1 MRKKIITALI
11 MAAIILSAFVFCL
24 AACKDTEETG
34 DPVPHSVSI
43 TAADDVVAFASVTSA
58 TAGTKVT
65 VTVRPPTW
73 KTVTFVTGSGVTC
86 EKDEAAST
94 STDVVFTF
102 TMPDKDVELTVETI
116 DSGVSVNED
125 NRMTW
130 VFAPPQIAPSESSY
144 AGVTFEVDFGGNFLA
159 NEEGD
164 GNLINVKVTSTNQSV
179 VPDGA
184 IDGAK
189 KIGDSAYTQG
199 ATFTIDLSKIST
211 GATTLIFEDTYNNR
225 TITKYLQVVETGTV
239 NPGNIIPAYLEVKFD
254 FDEGDLSPLPE
265 NTDPGKLVVL
275 VSVYDHDWIDG
286 TDPDCGASEYTQAHF
301 RLSNTGSKMFAM
313 PYIEGHRYS
322 VSVSLCTYTNDY
334 ETDMSP
340 EFSPV
345 DGYTL
350 YVYDNMAGVG
360 NSVQKDDNGTAWLT
374 IKNTQSPVT
383 LTVNRRR

>member
-116 DSGVSVNED
+116 DSGVSVDED

-130 VFAPPQIAPSESSY
+130 VFAPPQIAPSESSN
-144 AGVTFEVDFGGNFLA
+144 ARETFEVDFGGNFLA
-159 NEEGD
+159 NNDSD
-164 GNLINVKVTSTNQSV
+164 GNLLNVKISSTNQSV

-184 IDGAK
+184 IDGAQM
-189 KIGDSAYTQG
+189 IGDSAYTQG

-239 NPGNIIPAYLEVKFD
+239 NPGNIIHAYPEVKFE
-254 FDEGDLSPLPE
+254 FDEGDLSLPE
-265 NTDPGKLVVL
+265 NTDPNKLVVL

-286 TDPDCGASEYTQAHF
+286 TDPDCGASEYTQARF
-301 RLSNTGSKMFAM
+301 QLSNTGKKTFAM
-313 PYIEGHRYS
+313 LYIEGHRYS
-322 VSVSLCTYTNDY
+322 VSVSLYTYTNDY
-334 ETDMSP
+334 ETDMHP
-340 EFSPV
+340 EFSQV
-345 DGYTL
+345 DGNTL
-350 YVYDNMAGVG
+350 RVYPYMSGEG
-360 NSVQKDDNGTAWLT
+360 SSVKEDDNGTAWLK
-374 IKNTQSPVT
+374 IANMNSPVT
-383 LTVNRRR
+383 ITVNVA

>member
-130 VFAPPQIAPSESSY
+130 VFAPPQIAPSESS
-144 AGVTFEVDFGGNFLA
+144 VTFEVDFGGDFLA
-159 NEEGD
+159 NKDGD
-164 GNLINVKVTSTNQSV
+164 GNLLNVKISSTNQSV

-189 KIGDSAYTQG
+189 RIGASAYTQG

-211 GATTLIFEDTYNNR
+211 GATTIIFEDTYNNR

-239 NPGNIIPAYLEVKFD
+239 NPGNIIHDTLAVKFE
-254 FDEGDLSPLPE
+254 FNEGKLSLPE
-265 NTDPGKLVVL
+265 NTDPDKLVVL
-275 VSVYDHDWIDG
+275 VSVYDNDWIDA
-286 TDPDCGASEYTQAHF
+286 TDPDCGASEYTQARF
-301 RLSNTGSKMFAM
+301 LLSDTGSKSFAM
-313 PYIEGHRYS
+313 SYIEGHRYS
-322 VSVSLCTYTNDY
+322 VSVSLHTYTNDY
-334 ETDMSP
+334 ETDMYP

-345 DGYTL
+345 YGNTL
-350 YVYDNMAGVG
+350 YVYEHWAGDG
-360 NSVQKDDNGTAWLT
+360 NSIKRDENGTSWLT
-374 IKNTQSPVT
+374 MTNASSTVT
-383 LTVNRRR
+383 ITVNVA

>member
-94 STDVVFTF
+94 STDVFFTF

-116 DSGVSVNED
+116 DSGVSVDED

-144 AGVTFEVDFGGNFLA
+144 ARETFEVDFGGNFLA
-159 NEEGD
+159 NNDGD
-164 GNLINVKVTSTNQSV
+164 GNLLNVKISSTNQSV
-179 VPDGA
+179 IPDGA
-184 IDGAK
+184 IDGAQR
-189 KIGDSAYTQG
+189 IGYSAYTQG

-225 TITKYLQVVETGTV
+225 TITKYLQVVEPGTV
-239 NPGNIIPAYLEVKFD
+239 NPGNIIHAYPKVKFD

-265 NTDPGKLVVL
+265 NTNPDKLVVL

-301 RLSNTGSKMFAM
+301 QLSDTGKTFAM

-322 VSVSLCTYTNDY
+322 VSVSLYTYTNDY
-334 ETDMSP
+334 EPDMHP

-345 DGYTL
+345 DGNTL
-350 YVYDNMAGVG
+350 YVYPYTSGEG
-360 NSVQKDDNGTAWLT
+360 SSVQIDDNGTAWLN
-374 IKNTQSPVT
+374 IAKMNSPVT
-383 LTVNRRR
+383 ITVNVRR

>member
-24 AACKDTEETG
+24 AACIDTEETG

-116 DSGVSVNED
+116 DSGVSVDED

-144 AGVTFEVDFGGNFLA
+144 ARVTFEVDFGGNFLA
-159 NEEGD
+159 NNDGD
-164 GNLINVKVTSTNQSV
+164 GNLLNVKISSTNQSV
-179 VPDGA
+179 IPDGA
-184 IDGAK
+184 IDGAQR
-189 KIGDSAYTQG
+189 IGDSTYTQG

-211 GATTLIFEDTYNNR
+211 GATTIVFEDTYNNR

-239 NPGNIIPAYLEVKFD
+239 NPGNIIHTTLAVDFKE
-254 FDEGDLSPLPE
+254 FDEGDLSLSE
-265 NTDPGKLVVL
+265 NTDPDKLVVL

-286 TDPDCGASEYTQAHF
+286 TDPDCGASEYTQARF
-301 RLSNTGSKMFAM
+301 LLSDTGSKTFAM

-322 VSVSLCTYTNDY
+322 VSVSLYTYTNDY
-334 ETDMSP
+334 ETDMNP

-345 DGYTL
+345 YGNTL
-350 YVYDNMAGVG
+350 YVYNNLAGDG
-360 NSVQKDDNGTAWLT
+360 NSIRKDDNGTAWLT
-374 IKNTQSPVT
+374 ITNMNSTVT
-383 LTVNRRR
+383 ITVNVA

>member
-24 AACKDTEETG
+24 AACIDTEETG

-65 VTVRPPTW
+65 VNVRPPTW

-116 DSGVSVNED
+116 DSGVSVDED

-130 VFAPPQIAPSESSY
+130 AFAPPQIAPSESSY
-144 AGVTFEVDFGGNFLA
+144 ARVTFEVDFGGDFLA
-159 NEEGD
+159 NNDGD
-164 GNLINVKVTSTNQSV
+164 GNLLNVKISSTNQSV
-179 VPDGA
+179 IPDGA

-189 KIGDSAYTQG
+189 SIGDSAYTQG

-239 NPGNIIPAYLEVKFD
+239 NPGNIILAILEVKFE
-254 FDEGDLSPLPE
+254 FDEGDLSLPE
-265 NTDPGKLVVL
+265 NTDPDKLVVL
-275 VSVYDHDWIDG
+275 ASVYDHDWIDG
-286 TDPDCGASEYTQAHF
+286 TDPDCGASEYTQARF
-301 RLSNTGSKMFAM
+301 LLSNMGSKMFAM

-322 VSVSLCTYTNDY
+322 VSVSLYTYTNDY
-334 ETDMSP
+334 ETDMNP
-340 EFSPV
+340 EFSQV
-345 DGYTL
+345 NGNTL
-350 YVYDNMAGVG
+350 YVYDNLAGVG
-360 NSVQKDDNGTAWLT
+360 NSVQKDDNGTAWLN
-374 IKNTQSPVT
+374 IANAQSTVT
-383 LTVNRRR
+383 LTVNVA

>member
-24 AACKDTEETG
+24 AACIDTEETG

-116 DSGVSVNED
+116 DSGVSVDED

-130 VFAPPQIAPSESSY
+130 VFAPPQIAPSESS
-144 AGVTFEVDFGGNFLA
+144 VTFEVDFGGDFLA
-159 NEEGD
+159 NEDSD
-164 GNLINVKVTSTNQSV
+164 GNLLNVKISSTNQSV
-179 VPDGA
+179 IPDGA

-189 KIGDSAYTQG
+189 RIGYSAYTQG

-239 NPGNIIPAYLEVKFD
+239 NPGNIIHTILDVEFD
-254 FDEGDLSPLPE
+254 FDKGDLSPSE
-265 NTDPGKLVVL
+265 NPDKLVVL

-286 TDPDCGASEYTQAHF
+286 TDPDCGASEYTQARF
-301 RLSNTGSKMFAM
+301 RLSGTGSKTFAM

-322 VSVSLCTYTNDY
+322 VSVSLYTYTNDY
-334 ETDMSP
+334 ETDMYP

-345 DGYTL
+345 YGNTL
-350 YVYDNMAGVG
+350 YVYDNLAGVG
-360 NSVQKDDNGTAWLT
+360 NSIQKDDNGTAWLT
-374 IKNTQSPVT
+374 IRNAQSTVT
-383 LTVNRRR
+383 ITVNVA

>member
-58 TAGTKVT
+58 TVGTKVT

-116 DSGVSVNED
+116 DSGVSVDED

-144 AGVTFEVDFGGNFLA
+144 ARETFEVDFGGNFLA
-159 NEEGD
+159 NNDGD
-164 GNLINVKVTSTNQSV
+164 GNLLNVKISSTNQSV
-179 VPDGA
+179 IPDGA

-189 KIGDSAYTQG
+189 RIGDSAYTQG

-211 GATTLIFEDTYNNR
+211 GATTIVFEDTYNNR

-239 NPGNIIPAYLEVKFD
+239 NPGNIIHAILDVKFD
-254 FDEGDLSPLPE
+254 FDKGKLSLPE
-265 NTDPGKLVVL
+265 NTNPDKLVVL

-286 TDPDCGASEYTQAHF
+286 TDPDCEASEYTQARF
-301 RLSNTGSKMFAM
+301 LLSDKGSKTFAM

-322 VSVSLCTYTNDY
+322 VSVSLYTYTNDY
-334 ETDMSP
+334 ETDVSP

-345 DGYTL
+345 DGNTL
-350 YVYDNMAGVG
+350 YVYNNLAGDG
-360 NSVQKDDNGTAWLT
+360 NSVQKDDNGTAWLNIANMNSTVT
-374 IKNTQSPVT
+374 I
-383 LTVNRRR
+383 TVNVA

>member
-116 DSGVSVNED
+116 DSGVSVDED

-144 AGVTFEVDFGGNFLA
+144 ARVTFEVDFGGDFLA
-159 NEEGD
+159 NNDGD
-164 GNLINVKVTSTNQSV
+164 DNLLNVKISSTNQSV
-179 VPDGA
+179 IPDGA
-184 IDGAK
+184 IDGARR
-189 KIGDSAYTQG
+189 IGDSAYTQG

-239 NPGNIIPAYLEVKFD
+239 NPGNIIHAYLEVKFD
-254 FDEGDLSPLPE
+254 FDEGDLSPSE
-265 NTDPGKLVVL
+265 NTDPDKLVVL

-286 TDPDCGASEYTQAHF
+286 TDPDCGASEYTQARF
-301 RLSNTGSKMFAM
+301 LLSYTGSKTFAM

-322 VSVSLCTYTNDY
+322 VSVSLYTYTNDY
-334 ETDMSP
+334 ETDMHP
-340 EFSPV
+340 EFSQV
-345 DGYTL
+345 NGNTL
-350 YVYDNMAGVG
+350 YVYDNLAGVG

-374 IKNTQSPVT
+374 ITNMNSTVT
-383 LTVNRRR
+383 ITVNVA

>member
-116 DSGVSVNED
+116 DSGVSVDED

-144 AGVTFEVDFGGNFLA
+144 ARETFEVDFGGDFLA
-159 NEEGD
+159 NNDSD

-179 VPDGA
+179 IPDGA

-189 KIGDSAYTQG
+189 RIGDSAYTQG

-225 TITKYLQVVETGTV
+225 TITKYLQVVEPGTV
-239 NPGNIIPAYLEVKFD
+239 NPGNIIHAILEVKFE
-254 FDEGDLSPLPE
+254 FDEGELSLPE
-265 NTDPGKLVVL
+265 NTARDKLVVL

-286 TDPDCGASEYTQAHF
+286 TDPDCGASEYTQARF
-301 RLSNTGSKMFAM
+301 PLSVTGSKTFAM

-322 VSVSLCTYTNDY
+322 VSVSLYTYTNDY
-334 ETDMSP
+334 ETDMPP
-340 EFSPV
+340 EFSQV
-345 DGYTL
+345 YGNTL
-350 YVYDNMAGVG
+350 YVYDNLAGVG

-374 IKNTQSPVT
+374 IKNTQSTVT
-383 LTVNRRR
+383 LTVNVAQ

>member
-73 KTVTFVTGSGVTC
+73 KMVTFVTGSGVTC

-116 DSGVSVNED
+116 DSGVSVDED

-130 VFAPPQIAPSESSY
+130 VFAPPQIAPSESS
-144 AGVTFEVDFGGNFLA
+144 ARVTFEVDFGGNFLA
-159 NEEGD
+159 NNDGD
-164 GNLINVKVTSTNQSV
+164 GNLLNVKISSTNQSV
-179 VPDGA
+179 IPDGA
-184 IDGAK
+184 IDGAQG
-189 KIGDSAYTQG
+189 IGDSAYTQG

-239 NPGNIIPAYLEVKFD
+239 NPGNIILAILDVVFE
-254 FDEGDLSPLPE
+254 FDEGDLSLPE
-265 NTDPGKLVVL
+265 NTDPDKLVVL

-286 TDPDCGASEYTQAHF
+286 TDPDCGASEYTQARF
-301 RLSNTGSKMFAM
+301 LLSDTGKTFAM

-322 VSVSLCTYTNDY
+322 VSVSLYTYTNNY
-334 ETDMSP
+334 ETDMGP
-340 EFSPV
+340 DFSPV
-345 DGYTL
+345 YGNTL
-350 YVYDNMAGVG
+350 YVYDNLAGVG
-360 NSVQKDDNGTAWLT
+360 NSVQKDDNGTAWLN
-374 IKNTQSPVT
+374 IANKNSTVKI
-383 LTVNRRR
+383 TVNVA

>member
-116 DSGVSVNED
+116 DSGVSVDED

-144 AGVTFEVDFGGNFLA
+144 ARVTFEVDFGGNFLA
-159 NEEGD
+159 NNDGD
-164 GNLINVKVTSTNQSV
+164 GNLLNVKISSTNQSV
-179 VPDGA
+179 IPDGA

-189 KIGDSAYTQG
+189 RIGDSAYTQG

-239 NPGNIIPAYLEVKFD
+239 NPGNIIHTILDVEFAFD
-254 FDEGDLSPLPE
+254 KGDLSLSE
-265 NTDPGKLVVL
+265 NTDKLVVL

-286 TDPDCGASEYTQAHF
+286 TDPDCGASEYTQARF
-301 RLSNTGSKMFAM
+301 LLSDTGSKTFAM

-322 VSVSLCTYTNDY
+322 VSVSLYTYTNDY
-334 ETDMSP
+334 ETDMPP

-345 DGYTL
+345 YGNTL
-350 YVYDNMAGVG
+350 RVRNYGAGVG

-374 IKNTQSPVT
+374 IKNTQSTVT
-383 LTVNRRR
+383 LTVDAA

>member
-1 MRKKIITALI
+1 MRKKIITVLI

-34 DPVPHSVSI
+34 DPVPHFVSI

-144 AGVTFEVDFGGNFLA
+144 DKVTFEVDFGGNFLA
-159 NEEGD
+159 NEDGD
-164 GNLINVKVTSTNQSV
+164 DNLLNVKISSTNQSV
-179 VPDGA
+179 IPDAA
-184 IDGAK
+184 IDGAQ

-199 ATFTIDLSKIST
+199 ATFSIDLSKIST
-211 GATTLIFEDTYNNR
+211 GATTIIFEDTYNNR

-239 NPGNIIPAYLEVKFD
+239 NPGNIIHAILEVDFKE
-254 FDEGDLSPLPE
+254 FDEGKLSLPE
-265 NTDPGKLVVL
+265 NTDHDNLVVL

-286 TDPDCGASEYTQAHF
+286 TDPDCGASEYTQARF
-301 RLSNTGSKMFAM
+301 LLSDTGSETFAM

-322 VSVSLCTYTNDY
+322 VSVSLYTYTNNY
-334 ETDMSP
+334 ETDMYP

-345 DGYTL
+345 YGNTL
-350 YVYDNMAGVG
+350 YVYDHVAGVG
-360 NSVQKDDNGTAWLT
+360 NSVQKDDNGTSWLT
-374 IKNTQSPVT
+374 IANTQSTVT
-383 LTVNRRR
+383 LTVKVA

>member
-159 NEEGD
+159 NNDGD
-164 GNLINVKVTSTNQSV
+164 GNLLNVKISSTNQSV
-179 VPDGA
+179 IPDGA
-184 IDGAK
+184 IDGAQ
-189 KIGDSAYTQG
+189 KIGDGAYTQG

-225 TITKYLQVVETGTV
+225 TITKYLQVVEPGTV
-239 NPGNIIPAYLEVKFD
+239 NPGNIIHAYPKVKFD

-265 NTDPGKLVVL
+265 NTNPDKLVVL

-286 TDPDCGASEYTQAHF
+286 TDPDCGASEYTRARF
-301 RLSNTGSKMFAM
+301 LLSYTGSKTFAM

-322 VSVSLCTYTNDY
+322 VSVSLYTYTND
-334 ETDMSP
+334 TDMYP

-345 DGYTL
+345 YGNTL
-350 YVYDNMAGVG
+350 YVYDHLAGVG
-360 NSVQKDDNGTAWLT
+360 NSVQKDDNGTSWLT
-374 IKNTQSPVT
+374 IAHMNSPVT
-383 LTVNRRR
+383 ITVNVA

>member
-116 DSGVSVNED
+116 DSGVSVDED

-144 AGVTFEVDFGGNFLA
+144 ARVTFEVDFGGNFLA
-159 NEEGD
+159 NNDGD
-164 GNLINVKVTSTNQSV
+164 GNLLNVKISSTNQSV
-179 VPDGA
+179 IPDGA

-189 KIGDSAYTQG
+189 RIGDSAYTQG

-239 NPGNIIPAYLEVKFD
+239 NPGNIIPAILDVEFA

-265 NTDPGKLVVL
+265 NTNPDKLVVL

-286 TDPDCGASEYTQAHF
+286 TDPDCGASEYTQARF
-301 RLSNTGSKMFAM
+301 LLSDTGKTFAM

-322 VSVSLCTYTNDY
+322 VSVSLYTYTNNY
-334 ETDMSP
+334 ETDMRP

-345 DGYTL
+345 YGITL
-350 YVYDNMAGVG
+350 YVYDNLAGVG

-374 IKNTQSPVT
+374 IKNTQSTVK
-383 LTVNRRR
+383 LTVYVA

>member
-116 DSGVSVNED
+116 DSGVSVDED

-144 AGVTFEVDFGGNFLA
+144 ARVTFEVDFGGDFLA
-159 NEEGD
+159 NNDGD
-164 GNLINVKVTSTNQSV
+164 DNLLNVKIASINQSV

-189 KIGDSAYTQG
+189 RIGDSAYTQG

-239 NPGNIIPAYLEVKFD
+239 NPGNIIHAILEVKFE

-265 NTDPGKLVVL
+265 NTNPDKLVVL

-286 TDPDCGASEYTQAHF
+286 TDPDCGASEYTQARF
-301 RLSNTGSKMFAM
+301 PLSDTGSKTFAM

-322 VSVSLCTYTNDY
+322 VSVSLYTYTNDY
-334 ETDMSP
+334 ETDMHP

-345 DGYTL
+345 DGNTL
-350 YVYDNMAGVG
+350 YVYDHLAGVG
-360 NSVQKDDNGTAWLT
+360 NSVQKDDNGTSWLT
-374 IKNTQSPVT
+374 ITNASSTVT
-383 LTVNRRR
+383 LTVNVA

>member
-24 AACKDTEETG
+24 AACKNTEETG

-116 DSGVSVNED
+116 DSGVSVDED

-130 VFAPPQIAPSESSY
+130 VFAPPQIAPSESSTR
-144 AGVTFEVDFGGNFLA
+144 VTFEVDFGGNFLA
-159 NEEGD
+159 NNDGD
-164 GNLINVKVTSTNQSV
+164 GNLLNVKISSTNQSV
-179 VPDGA
+179 IPDGA

-189 KIGDSAYTQG
+189 GIGDSAYTQG

-239 NPGNIIPAYLEVKFD
+239 NPGNIIHAYLEVKFD
-254 FDEGDLSPLPE
+254 FDKGKLSLPE
-265 NTDPGKLVVL
+265 NTDRDKLVVL

-286 TDPDCGASEYTQAHF
+286 TDPDCGASEYTQARF
-301 RLSNTGSKMFAM
+301 RLSNTGKKTFAM

-322 VSVSLCTYTNDY
+322 VSVSLYTYTNNY
-334 ETDMSP
+334 ETDMNP

-345 DGYTL
+345 YGNTL
-350 YVYDNMAGVG
+350 RVRTNLAGVG
-360 NSVQKDDNGTAWLT
+360 NSVKEDDNGTSWLT
-374 IKNTQSPVT
+374 ITNTQSTVT
-383 LTVNRRR
+383 LTVYAA

>member
-116 DSGVSVNED
+116 DSGVSVDED

-144 AGVTFEVDFGGNFLA
+144 ARETFEVDFGGNFLA
-159 NEEGD
+159 NNDGD
-164 GNLINVKVTSTNQSV
+164 GNLLNVKISSTNQSV
-179 VPDGA
+179 IPDGA

-189 KIGDSAYTQG
+189 RIGVSAYTQG

-239 NPGNIIPAYLEVKFD
+239 NPGNIIHAILDVKFA
-254 FDEGDLSPLPE
+254 FDEGELSPLPE
-265 NTDPGKLVVL
+265 NTDPDKLVVL

-286 TDPDCGASEYTQAHF
+286 TDPDCGASEYTQARF
-301 RLSNTGSKMFAM
+301 LLSNMGSKMFAM

-322 VSVSLCTYTNDY
+322 VSVSLYTYTNDY
-334 ETDMSP
+334 ETDMNP
-340 EFSPV
+340 EFSQV
-345 DGYTL
+345 NGNTL
-350 YVYDNMAGVG
+350 YVYDNLAGVG
-360 NSVQKDDNGTAWLT
+360 NSVQKDDNGTAWLN
-374 IKNTQSPVT
+374 IANAQSTVT
-383 LTVNRRR
+383 LTVNVA

>member
-144 AGVTFEVDFGGNFLA
+144 ARETFEVDFGGNFLA
-159 NEEGD
+159 NED
-164 GNLINVKVTSTNQSV
+164 GNGNLLNVKISSTNQSV

-184 IDGAK
+184 IDGAQR
-189 KIGDSAYTQG
+189 IGDSAYTQG

-239 NPGNIIPAYLEVKFD
+239 NPGNIIPAILDVKFD
-254 FDEGDLSPLPE
+254 FDKWDLSLSE
-265 NTDPGKLVVL
+265 NTDRDKLVVL

-286 TDPDCGASEYTQAHF
+286 TDPDCGASEYTQARF
-301 RLSNTGSKMFAM
+301 QLSNTGKKTFAM

-322 VSVSLCTYTNDY
+322 VSVSLYTYTNNY
-334 ETDMSP
+334 ETDMHP

-345 DGYTL
+345 YGNTL
-350 YVYDNMAGVG
+350 YVYPYGAGVG
-360 NSVQKDDNGTAWLT
+360 NSVKVDDNGTAWLT
-374 IKNTQSPVT
+374 IKNTQSTVT
-383 LTVNRRR
+383 LTVNVA

>member
-159 NEEGD
+159 NKDGD
-164 GNLINVKVTSTNQSV
+164 GNLLNVKVTSTNQSV

-189 KIGDSAYTQG
+189 RIGDSAYTQG

-239 NPGNIIPAYLEVKFD
+239 NPGNIIPAYLDVEFA
-254 FDEGDLSPLPE
+254 FDEGDFSPSE
-265 NTDPGKLVVL
+265 NTNPDKLVVL

-286 TDPDCGASEYTQAHF
+286 TDPDCGASEYTQARF
-301 RLSNTGSKMFAM
+301 LLSYTGSKMFAM

-322 VSVSLCTYTNDY
+322 VSVSLYTYTHNY
-334 ETDMSP
+334 ETDMHP

-345 DGYTL
+345 DGNTL
-350 YVYDNMAGVG
+350 YVYDNLAGVG

-374 IKNTQSPVT
+374 IKNTQSTVT
-383 LTVNRRR
+383 LTVNVAQ

>member
-24 AACKDTEETG
+24 AACTDTEETG

-116 DSGVSVNED
+116 DSGVSVDED

-130 VFAPPQIAPSESSY
+130 AFAPPQIAPSESSY
-144 AGVTFEVDFGGNFLA
+144 ARVTFEVDFGGDFLA
-159 NEEGD
+159 NNDGD
-164 GNLINVKVTSTNQSV
+164 GNLLNVKISSTNQSV
-179 VPDGA
+179 IPDGA

-189 KIGDSAYTQG
+189 SIGDSAYTQG

-211 GATTLIFEDTYNNR
+211 GATTLVFEDTYNNR

-239 NPGNIIPAYLEVKFD
+239 NPGNIIDAILEVVFD
-254 FDEGDLSPLPE
+254 FDEGDLSLSE
-265 NTDPGKLVVL
+265 NTNPDKLVVL
-275 VSVYDHDWIDG
+275 ASVQDHDWIDG
-286 TDPDCGASEYTQAHF
+286 TDPDCGASEYTQARF
-301 RLSNTGSKMFAM
+301 QLSDTGKTFAM

-322 VSVSLCTYTNDY
+322 VSVSLYTYTND
-334 ETDMSP
+334 TDMYP

-345 DGYTL
+345 YGNTL
-350 YVYDNMAGVG
+350 YVYDHLAGVG
-360 NSVQKDDNGTAWLT
+360 NSVQKDDNGTSWLT
-374 IKNTQSPVT
+374 ITNASSTVT
-383 LTVNRRR
+383 LTVNVA

>member
-116 DSGVSVNED
+116 DSGVSVDED

-144 AGVTFEVDFGGNFLA
+144 AGVTFEVDFGGDFLA
-159 NEEGD
+159 NKDGD
-164 GNLINVKVTSTNQSV
+164 GNLLNVKISSTNQSV
-179 VPDGA
+179 IPDGA

-189 KIGDSAYTQG
+189 RIGDSAYTQG

-211 GATTLIFEDTYNNR
+211 GATTLIFEDTQNNR

-239 NPGNIIPAYLEVKFD
+239 NPGNIIPAILDVEFA
-254 FDEGDLSPLPE
+254 FDEVDLSPLPE
-265 NTDPGKLVVL
+265 NTNPDKLVVL

-286 TDPDCGASEYTQAHF
+286 TDPDCGASEYTQACF
-301 RLSNTGSKMFAM
+301 QLSDTGSKTFAM

-322 VSVSLCTYTNDY
+322 VSVSLYTYTNDY
-334 ETDMSP
+334 ETDMNP

-345 DGYTL
+345 DGNTL
-350 YVYDNMAGVG
+350 YVYPYGAGVG
-360 NSVQKDDNGTAWLT
+360 NSVKVDDNGTAWLT
-374 IKNTQSPVT
+374 IKNTQSTVK
-383 LTVNRRR
+383 LTVDAA

>member
-24 AACKDTEETG
+24 AACTDTEETG

-116 DSGVSVNED
+116 DSGVSVDED

-130 VFAPPQIAPSESSY
+130 VFAPPQIAPSESS
-144 AGVTFEVDFGGNFLA
+144 VTFEVDFGGNFLA
-159 NEEGD
+159 NNDSD
-164 GNLINVKVTSTNQSV
+164 GNLLNVKISSTNQSV
-179 VPDGA
+179 IPDGA

-189 KIGDSAYTQG
+189 RIGNSAYTQG

-239 NPGNIIPAYLEVKFD
+239 NPGNIIHPPIKVIFA
-254 FDEGDLSPLPE
+254 FDEGKLSLPE
-265 NTDPGKLVVL
+265 NTDPDKLVVL

-286 TDPDCGASEYTQAHF
+286 TDPDCGASEYTQARF
-301 RLSNTGSKMFAM
+301 LLSYTGSKTFAM

-322 VSVSLCTYTNDY
+322 VSVSLYTYTNDY
-334 ETDMSP
+334 ETDMGP

-345 DGYTL
+345 YGNTL
-350 YVYDNMAGVG
+350 YVYDNLAGVG
-360 NSVQKDDNGTAWLT
+360 NSVQKDDNGTAWLKIANMNST
-374 IKNTQSPVT
+374 VT
-383 LTVNRRR
+383 LTVNVA

>member
-144 AGVTFEVDFGGNFLA
+144 ARETFEVDFGGNFLA
-159 NEEGD
+159 NEDGD
-164 GNLINVKVTSTNQSV
+164 GNLLNVKISSTNQSV

-189 KIGDSAYTQG
+189 RIGDSAYTQG

-225 TITKYLQVVETGTV
+225 TIT
-239 NPGNIIPAYLEVKFD
+239 N
-254 FDEGDLSPLPE
+254 DEGKLSLPE
-265 NTDPGKLVVL
+265 NTDPDKLVVL

-286 TDPDCGASEYTQAHF
+286 TDPDCGASEYTQARF
-301 RLSNTGSKMFAM
+301 LLSNTGSKTFAM

-322 VSVSLCTYTNDY
+322 VSVSLYTYTNDY
-334 ETDMSP
+334 ETDMYP

-345 DGYTL
+345 DGL
-350 YVYDNMAGVG
+350 
-360 NSVQKDDNGTAWLT
+360 
-374 IKNTQSPVT
+374 
-383 LTVNRRR
+383 

>member
-116 DSGVSVNED
+116 DSGVSVDED

-144 AGVTFEVDFGGNFLA
+144 ARVTFEVDFGGDFLA
-159 NEEGD
+159 NNDSD
-164 GNLINVKVTSTNQSV
+164 GNLLNVKISSTNQSV
-179 VPDGA
+179 IPDGA

-189 KIGDSAYTQG
+189 RIGDSAYTQG

-239 NPGNIIPAYLEVKFD
+239 NPGNIIHAILEVKFD
-254 FDEGDLSPLPE
+254 FDEGDLSPSE
-265 NTDPGKLVVL
+265 NTDPDKLVVL

-286 TDPDCGASEYTQAHF
+286 TDPDCGASEYTQARF
-301 RLSNTGSKMFAM
+301 QLSNTGSKTFAM

-322 VSVSLCTYTNDY
+322 VSVSLYTYTNDY
-334 ETDMSP
+334 ETDMPP

-345 DGYTL
+345 NGNTL
-350 YVYDNMAGVG
+350 YVYDNLAGVG

-374 IKNTQSPVT
+374 ITNAQSTVT
-383 LTVNRRR
+383 LTVNVA

>member
-130 VFAPPQIAPSESSY
+130 VFAPPQIAPSESS
-144 AGVTFEVDFGGNFLA
+144 VIFEVDFGGNFLA
-159 NEEGD
+159 NNDGD
-164 GNLINVKVTSTNQSV
+164 GNLLNVKISSTNQSV

-189 KIGDSAYTQG
+189 RIGGSAYTQG

-239 NPGNIIPAYLEVKFD
+239 NPGNIIPAYLDVEFAFD
-254 FDEGDLSPLPE
+254 KWDLSLPE
-265 NTDPGKLVVL
+265 NTDRDKLVVL

-286 TDPDCGASEYTQAHF
+286 TDPDCGASEYTQARF
-301 RLSNTGSKMFAM
+301 PLSDTGSTTFAM

-322 VSVSLCTYTNDY
+322 VSVSLYTYTNNY
-334 ETDMSP
+334 ETDMRP
-340 EFSPV
+340 EFSPIY
-345 DGYTL
+345 GNTL

-360 NSVQKDDNGTAWLT
+360 NSVKVDDNGTAWLT

>member
-65 VTVRPPTW
+65 VNVRPPTW

-116 DSGVSVNED
+116 DSGVSVDED

-144 AGVTFEVDFGGNFLA
+144 ARVTFEVDFGGNFLA
-159 NEEGD
+159 NNDGD
-164 GNLINVKVTSTNQSV
+164 DNLLNVKISSTNQSV

-189 KIGDSAYTQG
+189 RIGDSAYTQG

-239 NPGNIIPAYLEVKFD
+239 NPGNIIRPSIKVKFD
-254 FDEGDLSPLPE
+254 FNERHLSLPE
-265 NTDPGKLVVL
+265 NTDPDKLVVL

-286 TDPDCGASEYTQAHF
+286 TDPDCGASEYTQARF
-301 RLSNTGSKMFAM
+301 LLSDTGSKTFAM

-322 VSVSLCTYTNDY
+322 VSVSLYTYTNDY
-334 ETDMSP
+334 ETDMHP
-340 EFSPV
+340 EFSQV
-345 DGYTL
+345 NGYTL
-350 YVYDNMAGVG
+350 YVYDNLAGVG

-374 IKNTQSPVT
+374 IANMHSTVT
-383 LTVNRRR
+383 ITVNVA

>member
-116 DSGVSVNED
+116 DSGVSVDED

-144 AGVTFEVDFGGNFLA
+144 ARVTFEVDFGGNFLA
-159 NEEGD
+159 NNDGD
-164 GNLINVKVTSTNQSV
+164 GNLLNVKVTSTNQSV

-184 IDGAK
+184 IDGAQR
-189 KIGDSAYTQG
+189 IGESAYTQG

-239 NPGNIIPAYLEVKFD
+239 NPGNIIHPPIKVKFA
-254 FDEGDLSPLPE
+254 FDKWKLSLPE
-265 NTDPGKLVVL
+265 NTDPDKLVVL

-286 TDPDCGASEYTQAHF
+286 TDPDCGASEYTQARF
-301 RLSNTGSKMFAM
+301 QLSDTGSNTFAM

-322 VSVSLCTYTNDY
+322 VSVSLYTYNNDY
-334 ETDMSP
+334 ETDMNP
-340 EFSPV
+340 EFSQV
-345 DGYTL
+345 YGNTL
-350 YVYDNMAGVG
+350 YVYDNLAGVG

-374 IKNTQSPVT
+374 ITNAQSTVT
-383 LTVNRRR
+383 LTVNVA

>member
-116 DSGVSVNED
+116 DSGVSVDED

-144 AGVTFEVDFGGNFLA
+144 ARETFEVDFGGNFLA
-159 NEEGD
+159 NEDGD
-164 GNLINVKVTSTNQSV
+164 DNLINVKISSTNQSV

-189 KIGDSAYTQG
+189 RIGGSAYTQG

-239 NPGNIIPAYLEVKFD
+239 NPGNIIHPPIKVKFA
-254 FDEGDLSPLPE
+254 FDKWKLSLPE
-265 NTDPGKLVVL
+265 NTDPDKLVVL

-301 RLSNTGSKMFAM
+301 QLSDTGKTFAM

-322 VSVSLCTYTNDY
+322 VSVSLYTYTNDY
-334 ETDMSP
+334 ETDMPP

-345 DGYTL
+345 DGNTL
-350 YVYDNMAGVG
+350 YVYDNLAGVG

-374 IKNTQSPVT
+374 IKNTQSTVK
-383 LTVNRRR
+383 LTVYVA

>member
-116 DSGVSVNED
+116 DSGVSVDED

-144 AGVTFEVDFGGNFLA
+144 ARVTFEVDFGGNFLA
-159 NEEGD
+159 NNDGD
-164 GNLINVKVTSTNQSV
+164 GNLLNVKISSTNQSV
-179 VPDGA
+179 IPDGA

-189 KIGDSAYTQG
+189 RIGDSAYTQG

-239 NPGNIIPAYLEVKFD
+239 NPGNIIRPSIKVKFD
-254 FDEGDLSPLPE
+254 FNERHLSLPE
-265 NTDPGKLVVL
+265 NTDPDKLVVL

-286 TDPDCGASEYTQAHF
+286 TDPDCGASEYTQARF
-301 RLSNTGSKMFAM
+301 LLSNTGTFAM

-322 VSVSLCTYTNDY
+322 VSVSLYTYTNDY
-334 ETDMSP
+334 ETDMHP
-340 EFSPV
+340 EFSQV
-345 DGYTL
+345 NGNTL
-350 YVYDNMAGVG
+350 YVYDNLAGVG

-374 IKNTQSPVT
+374 IKNTQSTVK
-383 LTVNRRR
+383 LTVYVAQ

>member
-144 AGVTFEVDFGGNFLA
+144 ARVTFEVDFGGDFLA
-159 NEEGD
+159 NNDGD
-164 GNLINVKVTSTNQSV
+164 GNLLNVKISSTNQSV
-179 VPDGA
+179 IPDGA

-189 KIGDSAYTQG
+189 RIGDGAYTQG

-239 NPGNIIPAYLEVKFD
+239 NPGNIIPAILDVEFA

-265 NTDPGKLVVL
+265 NTNPDKLVVL

-286 TDPDCGASEYTQAHF
+286 TDPDCGASEYTQARF
-301 RLSNTGSKMFAM
+301 LLSYTGSKTFAM

-322 VSVSLCTYTNDY
+322 VSVSLYTYTNNY
-334 ETDMSP
+334 ETDMRP

-345 DGYTL
+345 YGITL
-350 YVYDNMAGVG
+350 YVYDNLAGVG

-374 IKNTQSPVT
+374 IKNTQSTVK
-383 LTVNRRR
+383 LTVYVA

>member
-24 AACKDTEETG
+24 ASCIDTEETG

-116 DSGVSVNED
+116 DSGVSVDED

-144 AGVTFEVDFGGNFLA
+144 ARETFEVDFGGDFLA
-159 NEEGD
+159 NNDSD
-164 GNLINVKVTSTNQSV
+164 GNLLNVKISSTNQSV

-184 IDGAK
+184 IDGAQM
-189 KIGDSAYTQG
+189 IGDSAYTQG

-239 NPGNIIPAYLEVKFD
+239 NPGNIIHAYPEVKFD
-254 FDEGDLSPLPE
+254 FNERHLSLPE
-265 NTDPGKLVVL
+265 NTDRNKLVVL

-286 TDPDCGASEYTQAHF
+286 TDPDCGASEYTQARF
-301 RLSNTGSKMFAM
+301 LLSYTGSKTFAM

-322 VSVSLCTYTNDY
+322 VSVSLYTYTNDY
-334 ETDMSP
+334 ETDMDP
-340 EFSPV
+340 EFSQV
-345 DGYTL
+345 YGNTL
-350 YVYDNMAGVG
+350 YVYDNLAGVG

-374 IKNTQSPVT
+374 ITNAQSTVT
-383 LTVNRRR
+383 LTVNVA